1 MKGMLLILT
10 SIIAIGMLASPL
22 VFPQEAMASSK
33 HYAFTQT
40 VTSSL
45 SPGMGHETHQLSTIL
60 PLNEGTIY
68 TGTLTYTA
76 STPVQIMILH
86 EIDPDDAR
94 GQPTWTV
101 DGETFYGFTLIKAG
115 SVGTFEY
122 VGASLA
128 LHNSNG
134 TEFVATVS
142 VDGWIRGEPTEIT
155 LANPVPEEE
164 DAMLHLGRANVPA
177 TIPMH
182 AAHHDGDQVMYIVT
196 DASDADWA
204 AKITEAQG
212 WRVELAPP
220 LSDAPDD
227 ILNTMYVFTNGMPG
241 DGLYGYQDEVF
252 AYTPDMDDYNAL
264 SRVVEI
270 SWKPGQNQDVFEYA
284 SDIADAIDAGRVNM
298 KDAGIVANTPQIMWP
313 DGQMLVRESPDIV
326 DHMPYGGGQITEI
339 NTEEMT
345 VTFVAHR
352 GWGPDGRTI
361 YYIVTDATPT
371 PPADGMGVVDAPSNA
386 QLITNSAAV
395 DLFQFQNGI
404 VGTGPLGF
412 QPGIAAAS
420 LGDDTYS
427 PMWRIFL
434 VEWNDPEQALLLE
447 TKADIDYYATEDML
461 TTSIAR
467 PANADHIVN
476 CPFIDPFQ

>member
-1 MKGMLLILT
+1 MLFILT
-10 SIIAIGMLASPL
+10 SIIVMGVVASGL
-22 VFPQEAMASSK
+22 ILPQEAMAASK

-45 SPGMGHETHQLSTIL
+45 SPGWGHEIHQLSTIL

-68 TGTLTYTA
+68 TGTITYA
-76 STPVQIMILH
+76 SSAPVQIMVLH
-86 EIDPDDAR
+86 EIGPDDAR

-115 SVGTFEY
+115 SAGTFDY
-122 VGASLA
+122 TGASLA

-142 VDGWIRGEPTEIT
+142 VDGWVRGEQTEIT
-155 LANPVPEEE
+155 LANPVPEKEE
-164 DAMLHLGRANVPA
+164 PTLRLGLANVPA

-182 AAHHDGDQVMYIVT
+182 AAYHDSGQVMYIVT

-204 AKITEAQG
+204 EKITEAQT
-212 WRVELAPP
+212 WNVELAPP
-220 LSDAPDD
+220 LADAPDD
-227 ILNTMYVFTNGMPG
+227 MLNTMYVFTNGIPG
-241 DGLYGYQDEVF
+241 EGLYGYQDEVF
-252 AYTPDMDDYNAL
+252 AHTPDMDDYNAI
-264 SRVVEI
+264 SRIVEI
-270 SWKPGQNQDVFEYA
+270 SWKPGQNQETFEYA
-284 SDIADAIDAGRVNM
+284 SDITDAIDAGRVNM
-298 KDAGIVANTPQIMWP
+298 KDEGIVANTPHIMWP
-313 DGQMLVRESPDIV
+313 DGQMPVRDSPDIV
-326 DHMPYGGGQITEI
+326 DHMPYGGGQITDI
-339 NTEEMT
+339 DTEEMT

-361 YYIVTDATPT
+361 YYIVTDSTPT
-371 PPADGMGVVDAPSNA
+371 PTADGMGVVDAPSNA
-386 QLITNSAAV
+386 QLIANSAAV
-395 DLFQFQNGI
+395 DLFQFGNGI
-404 VGTGPLGF
+404 VGTGPMGF
-412 QPGIAAAS
+412 QPGIATSA

-427 PMWRIFL
+427 PMWRIFV
-434 VEWNDPEQALLLE
+434 VEWNDPEQALVLE
-447 TKADIDYYATEDML
+447 THADINHYASEDMI